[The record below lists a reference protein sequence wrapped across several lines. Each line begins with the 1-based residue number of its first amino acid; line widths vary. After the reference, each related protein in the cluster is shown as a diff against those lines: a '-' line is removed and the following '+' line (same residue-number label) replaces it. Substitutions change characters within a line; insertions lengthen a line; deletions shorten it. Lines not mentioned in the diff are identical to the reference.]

1 MYIKTSTKTSLFIKI
16 SAYILWVPVI
26 LSISFEIFTF
36 SDWLYTYN
44 WSRNNISN
52 NTGLSIAEL
61 NHSSNSIKTYFKN
74 DLEKIDTTI
83 TKNNNNYQIFNE
95 KEIDHMVDV
104 KILIQKTLL
113 FEKLGILLLTIC
125 LIILIYIKK
134 LKKIEEIIRNIII
147 KSFLLWGLFLSIII
161 VSMIVNFNYTFILF
175 HKLLFR
181 NDLWILNPR
190 TDFLLMM
197 FPQRF
202 FLEIAIGIL
211 ILFFIINI
219 FILSLIKII
228 KSKFQYFS

>member
-1 MYIKTSTKTSLFIKI
+1 M
-16 SAYILWVPVI
+16 
-26 LSISFEIFTF
+26 
-36 SDWLYTYN
+36 
-44 WSRNNISN
+44 
-52 NTGLSIAEL
+52 

>member
-16 SAYILWVPVI
+16 STYILWVPVI

-36 SDWLYTYN
+36 SDWVYTYN

-61 NHSSNSIKTYFKN
+61 NHSSNSIKNYFKN

>member
-1 MYIKTSTKTSLFIKI
+1 MYIKTSLFIKI
-16 SAYILWVPVI
+16 STYILWVPVI

-36 SDWLYTYN
+36 SDWVYTYN